1 MTLNFTSFPE
11 RKSTESI
18 KWNYYD
24 DDVLPMWVADMDF
37 TSPPAVLKALH
48 ERVDHGIFGYPG
60 ELKGLKESIL
70 ERLES
75 QFQWHLTPEDIVY
88 VPGVVSGFN
97 WVVQSVTQLGEGMII
112 QTPVYPPFFSAF
124 KNAGLVQQE
133 MELTVGSKGQ
143 YEIDF
148 DRFAA
153 AFDSSS
159 KMFLLCN
166 PHNPIG
172 RVFTRAELERMA
184 EECLQRDVLICSD
197 EIHCDL
203 IFTGHRHIP
212 IAAIAPEIA
221 KRTITLMAPSKTF
234 NIAGLEF
241 SFAVVTNPDLREVL
255 KRGRRGVVGHPN
267 LMGMV
272 AAKAAYQAGQDWLD
286 ELLKILEANRIL
298 VFDTVNTKL
307 PGIKM
312 VLPQA
317 TYLAWLDCRA
327 AGIGDDPAD
336 FFLKQA
342 RVGLN
347 DGRTFGRGG
356 EGFVRLNFG
365 CPESMLTEALER
377 MCSALFIN

>member
-1 MTLNFTSFPE
+1 MTFNFASFPE

-24 DDVLPMWVADMDF
+24 EDVLPMWVADMDF
-37 TSPPAVLKALH
+37 TSPPAVLEALH
-48 ERVDHGIFGYPG
+48 ERVDHGIFGYPC
-60 ELKGLKESIL
+60 ELKGLKDTIL

-75 QFQWHLTPEDIVY
+75 QYHWHLTAEDIVY

-97 WVVQSVTQLGEGMII
+97 WVAQSITRPGDGMII
-112 QTPVYPPFFSAF
+112 QTPVYPPFISAF

-133 MELTVGSKGQ
+133 MELTAGSMGQ

-148 DRFAA
+148 ERFGS
-153 AFDSSS
+153 AFDSRSRL
-159 KMFLLCN
+159 FLLCN

-172 RVFTRAELERMA
+172 RVFTRTELEGMA
-184 EECLQRDVLICSD
+184 EECLQRDVLNCSE

-203 IFTGHRHIP
+203 IISGHEHIP
-212 IAAIAPEIA
+212 IATLAPEIA
-221 KRTITLMAPSKTF
+221 ERTITLMAPSKTF

-241 SFAVVTNPDLREVL
+241 SFAVVTNPELREAL

-267 LMGMV
+267 LLGMV
-272 AAKAAYQAGQDWLD
+272 AAKAAYQSGNNWLV
-286 ELLKILEANRIL
+286 ELMKTLENNRNR
-298 VFDTVNTKL
+298 VHETVEGEM
-307 PGIKM
+307 PGIQM
-312 VLPQA
+312 SLPQA

-336 FFLKQA
+336 FFLKNA

-347 DGRTFGRGG
+347 DGRTFGKGG

-365 CPESMLTEALER
+365 CPESMLSEALDR
-377 MCSALFIN
+377 MCFALLIN